1 VKSCFSKKKRLF
13 KKRIKKENFK
23 NKTYILSVQL
33 IDRIHNIEN
42 NRNVEIFD
50 TIDELFTEFGILNY
64 E

>member
-23 NKTYILSVQL
+23 NKTCVLSVQL
-33 IDRIHNIEN
+33 IDRINNIEN

-50 TIDELFTEFGILNY
+50 TVDKLFKELGKCY
-64 E
+64 